1 MEGDQPFFFLISSVL
16 GERKSSRALLWVGV
30 PFGTSLGDE
39 FWLDE
44 ADTFRVLSTELSVS
58 FVGATLL
65 TDFKL
70 KSETPWTVQSFS
82 ARL

>member
-16 GERKSSRALLWVGV
+16 GERKSSRALLWARV
-30 PFGTSLGDE
+30 PFGASPEDE

-44 ADTFRVLSTELSVS
+44 ADIFKELYTELSVP

-65 TDFKL
+65 CDFKV
-70 KSETPWTVQSFS
+70 KSEMP
-82 ARL
+82 